1 MHYFIISGY
10 IDNFYMQRLL
20 QSKENYR
27 HYGIFQNTSRLGET
41 IFGKTEGRGAEETKG
56 NTNTVKPE

>member
-1 MHYFIISGY
+1 MYYFIISGY

-27 HYGIFQNTSRLGET
+27 HYGIFQNTSRLGEA
-41 IFGKTEGRGAEETKG
+41 IFGKTEGRGAEETKRTAI
-56 NTNTVKPE
+56 NKE